1 MQHNGMV
8 SNKTNWRHTCDEI
21 NLKSSGI
28 LSRWQGRSDI
38 ASTIYLIITE
48 KINKIKWQL
57 RESLRVQHNTLKI
70 QQQINLIDLGYYT
83 LNQEDAILYKLFPAS
98 LFFQGSLP
106 SAMAALLH
114 PRIAIL
120 TRMWVTMPQMH
131 IPTTEIEDKAYLSR
145 YSSLQNPC
153 QGECLLLIV

>member
-21 NLKSSGI
+21 NLKFWVDDKVEVI
-28 LSRWQGRSDI
+28 LHPPFTLLQ
-38 ASTIYLIITE
+38 
-48 KINKIKWQL
+48 KKKQNKIKWQL

-120 TRMWVTMPQMH
+120 TRMWVTTPQMH
-131 IPTTEIEDKAYLSR
+131 TPTIEIEDKVYLSR

-153 QGECLLLIV
+153 QGKCLLLIV

>member
-1 MQHNGMV
+1 MKSV
-8 SNKTNWRHTCDEI
+8 HTCDKI

-28 LSRWQGRSDI
+28 KSRWKDRSDI
-38 ASTIYLIITE
+38 SSIINFIVKE
-48 KINKIKWQL
+48 KTFKRRWQL
-57 RESLRVQHNTLKI
+57 RESLLVQHSTLKI

-83 LNQEDAILYKLFPAS
+83 LNQGDVILYKLFPAS

-120 TRMWVTMPQMH
+120 TRMWVTISQMH
-131 IPTTEIEDKAYLSR
+131 IPTIEIEDKAYLSR